1 MRTGAQVRSN
11 DTVMLTAFSPYVY
24 SASGASVVAIDNKIE
39 QAMVSKIQVVI
50 SERISGSSLSIS
62 VQLRCVLVRLQH
74 PFGWVRLRPSS
85 EREVFL
91 SQTRKPGLLFLLA
104 Q

>member
-1 MRTGAQVRSN
+1 
-11 DTVMLTAFSPYVY
+11 MLTKFSPYVY

-62 VQLRCVLVRLQH
+62 FQLCCVFVSLQH
-74 PFGWVRLRPSS
+74 PFSWGRLRPSF
-85 EREVFL
+85 EKEVFL
-91 SQTRKPGLLFLLA
+91 YQRWDDHRPGVFLKEFSYKFV
-104 Q
+104 